1 MNNQIRSGQ
10 KIKMQTID
18 ELLGASTGETS
29 EEIEISKIQGF
40 ENHPFK
46 VLDDDKMAELV
57 ESIRLNGVLSPVLVR
72 STDEGGYEMISG
84 HRRMHAAK
92 LAGLVTIPAFVR
104 DMTDDEATIAM
115 VDANI
120 QREEILPSERAWSL
134 KMKMDAM
141 KRQGARSDLTCGQ
154 NVHKSESETKV
165 RELIGKDINMVGRQ
179 VQRYVRL
186 TELIPELL
194 DMVDNKRLQFIC
206 AVEISYFDKQIQ
218 KWLCEYIHE
227 NGVIKPEQ
235 IARLKESV
243 HQMSISQMDM
253 ICILNGEINTKI
265 SKKVTIPE
273 KKLMKFFPPHYTE
286 KQMEDVI
293 YRLLEQWSKEGEAN
307 GEV

>member
-10 KIKMQTID
+10 KIKIQTID
-18 ELLGASTGETS
+18 ELLGASTGEAS
-29 EEIEISKIQGF
+29 EEIEINKIQGF

-141 KRQGARSDLTCGQ
+141 RHQGACRHDVDKLNPLERKTATVVGDEAGLT
-154 NVHKSESETKV
+154 
-165 RELIGKDINMVGRQ
+165 GRT
-179 VQRYVRL
+179 VQRYIRL

-194 DMVDNKRLQFIC
+194 ELVDNKRLQFMC

-243 HQMSISQMDM
+243 HQMSLSQMDM
-253 ICILNGEINTKI
+253 ICILNGEINKRI
-265 SKKVTIPE
+265 SKKVLLPE

-293 YRLLEQWSKEGEAN
+293 YKLLEQWSKEGEAN

>member
-1 MNNQIRSGQ
+1 MSNQIRSGQ

-141 KRQGARSDLTCGQ
+141 RHQGSTSRHD
-154 NVHKSESETKV
+154 VEKSKPDKFSCDEVGESMG
-165 RELIGKDINMVGRQ
+165 IGGRQ

-194 DMVDNKRLQFIC
+194 DMVDSKRLQFVC
-206 AVEISYFDKQIQ
+206 AVEISFFDKQIQ

-243 HQMSISQMDM
+243 HTMSISQMDM
-253 ICILNGEINTKI
+253 ICILNGEINTKV

>member
-1 MNNQIRSGQ
+1 MSNQIRSGQ

-120 QREEILPSERAWSL
+120 QREEMIMPRSL
-134 KMKMDAM
+134 KREVPELPKWEVLKLSQIMSQLTKKKLWKRRKTVNALKKCMKVPENPL
-141 KRQGARSDLTCGQ
+141 KKCIRRL
-154 NVHKSESETKV
+154 KSPVLS
-165 RELIGKDINMVGRQ
+165 
-179 VQRYVRL
+179 
-186 TELIPELL
+186 TELPKREIPELSIWEVQEL
-194 DMVDNKRLQFIC
+194 SKWEAQELPKR
-206 AVEISYFDKQIQ
+206 
-218 KWLCEYIHE
+218 
-227 NGVIKPEQ
+227 
-235 IARLKESV
+235 
-243 HQMSISQMDM
+243 
-253 ICILNGEINTKI
+253 
-265 SKKVTIPE
+265 
-273 KKLMKFFPPHYTE
+273 KFKNCP
-286 KQMEDVI
+286 
-293 YRLLEQWSKEGEAN
+293 
-307 GEV
+307 

>member
-1 MNNQIRSGQ
+1 MSNQIRSGQ

-141 KRQGARSDLTCGQ
+141 KRQGSRTSTQ
-154 NVHKSESETKV
+154 NGWKSETAS
-165 RELIGKDINMVGRQ
+165 LIGDDAGISKNQ
-179 VQRYVRL
+179 VRRYIRL

-194 DMVDNKRLQFIC
+194 ELVDNKRLQFMC

-253 ICILNGEINTKI
+253 ICILNGEINTKV

>member
-18 ELLGASTGETS
+18 ELLGASTGEAS

-141 KRQGARSDLTCGQ
+141 KRQGARADLTCGQ
-154 NVHKSESETKV
+154 NDHKLAGVKT
-165 RELIGKDINMVGRQ
+165 RELIAEEIGSSPRQ
-179 VQRYVRL
+179 VQRFIRL

-194 DMVDNKRLQFIC
+194 EMVDSGRLQFMC
-206 AVEISYFDKQIQ
+206 GVEISYFDKQIQ

-293 YRLLEQWSKEGEAN
+293 YKLLEQWSKEGEAN

>member
-1 MNNQIRSGQ
+1 MSNQIRSGQ

-92 LAGLVTIPAFVR
+92 FAGLVTIPAFVR

-141 KRQGARSDLTCGQ
+141 RHQGVCRHDVAKLNPLERKTATVVGEEAGLT
-154 NVHKSESETKV
+154 
-165 RELIGKDINMVGRQ
+165 GRT
-179 VQRYVRL
+179 VQRYIRL

-194 DMVDNKRLQFIC
+194 EMVDNKRILFTC

-293 YRLLEQWSKEGEAN
+293 YKLLEQWSKEGEVN

>member
-1 MNNQIRSGQ
+1 MSNQIRSGQ

-18 ELLGASTGETS
+18 ELLGASTGEAS

-141 KRQGARSDLTCGQ
+141 KRQGKRPSLTSDQNGPKLTSW
-154 NVHKSESETKV
+154 K
-165 RELIGKDINMVGRQ
+165 IGEEVGISGTQ
-179 VQRYVRL
+179 VKRYIRL

-194 DMVDNKRLQFIC
+194 ELVDNKRLQFMC

-253 ICILNGEINTKI
+253 ICILNGEINTKV

>member
-1 MNNQIRSGQ
+1 
-10 KIKMQTID
+10 
-18 ELLGASTGETS
+18 
-29 EEIEISKIQGF
+29 
-40 ENHPFK
+40 
-46 VLDDDKMAELV
+46 
-57 ESIRLNGVLSPVLVR
+57 
-72 STDEGGYEMISG
+72 
-84 HRRMHAAK
+84 
-92 LAGLVTIPAFVR
+92 
-104 DMTDDEATIAM
+104 
-115 VDANI
+115 
-120 QREEILPSERAWSL
+120 
-134 KMKMDAM
+134 MKMDAM
-141 KRQGARSDLTCGQ
+141 KRQGKRSDLTSGQ
-154 NVHKSESETKV
+154 NGPKLTSDMLGEENGIS
-165 RELIGKDINMVGRQ
+165 GRQ
-179 VQRYVRL
+179 VKRFIRL

-194 DMVDNKRLQFIC
+194 EMVDSGRLQFMC

-253 ICILNGEINTKI
+253 ICILNGEINTKV